1 MADRIPL
8 IINASAQQIQELPS
22 GDNLIVDGLITA
34 NAQPQVLLTDVSD
47 YNIVGSAANGVP
59 IQFGTVTTNVGCTL
73 ANSNSK
79 VTVPSAGTYLITG
92 GIGASRTNANADDM
106 ALAIKKNGSV
116 FPSANA
122 FPLGSSGTTNGEDFS
137 FFVSMP
143 LVLAANDY
151 IELTQIGLAT
161 GGAQALVQTG
171 YLSVTKLH

>member
-47 YNIVGSAANGVP
+47 YNINGSGSNGVP

-122 FPLGSSGTTNGEDFS
+122 FPLGSAGTVNGEDFS

>member
-47 YNIVGSAANGVP
+47 YNINGSGSNGVP